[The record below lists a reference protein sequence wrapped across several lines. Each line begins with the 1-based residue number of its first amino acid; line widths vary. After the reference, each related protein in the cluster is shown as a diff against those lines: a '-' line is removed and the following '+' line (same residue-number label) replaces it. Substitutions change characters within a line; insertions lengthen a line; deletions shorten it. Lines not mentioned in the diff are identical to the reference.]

1 MGTASRLRSLVGCL
15 ACGLLLSLLGA
26 RVQLQSLSLDAQ
38 LLGAATHGNVRA
50 VAELL
55 AKGANVDAA
64 SNYRITPLFL
74 AADKA
79 DLELVRLLLDHGADP
94 NIIELQWGRT
104 PLRAAAAPWND
115 VEAPE
120 ARAGIVELL
129 VEKHAGIEGDALAAL
144 IRGGYIDAAR
154 TVISRDRL
162 ILSYANLALAAARR
176 VPQAEMIDLL
186 IKAGARDPGP
196 ADRARSPERLKL
208 LAGIYRGPS
217 GEEITLDLSRD
228 GSEVMLERGE
238 KHVSLFPAGLRILK
252 SIDLKVVVSLNPAVL
267 PPAEVSLND
276 AGRSAVF
283 TRIADIPARTAEA
296 PPRPSNAR
304 ETRRTA
310 PAPPSSSPA
319 LAPPMRG
326 WPSFRGAASAGVAGG
341 SHPPIV
347 WDLAQGTNIQWKT
360 PIPGLAHSSP
370 VIWGDRVFITT
381 AVPISDAS
389 LTFRHGETVGVAST
403 REDVPYSWRVYAV
416 DKQSGKILWERV
428 AHEGIPQTARH
439 VMASQANQTPAT
451 DGTHLVVWFGSE
463 GLFCYDFDGHLLW
476 RKDFG
481 PLASGR
487 VQDPSYQ
494 WNTASSPVIYRDLV
508 ILQVDLID
516 SAFIVAL
523 DIKTG
528 RQVWGTE
535 RDEWPSWST
544 PLLLE
549 GLPGPELVTAASKFA
564 RGYDPDTGKERWR
577 LAKHSVVSIPTPVAG
592 RGLIF
597 ITSGGG
603 STIQPI
609 YAVRQGATG
618 DITLND
624 NEESNEF
631 VAWSTRRGGAHIT
644 TPILYG
650 DLLYVCSDG
659 GVLAAYQ
666 AETGERV
673 YRERVTRGSRFS
685 ASPVVSDGK
694 LYFSSEDGDV
704 VVVKA
709 GPQFERLAVNSMG
722 ELIMATPAI
731 SEGMILV
738 RTQHHLVAVAES
750 TPE

>member
-1 MGTASRLRSLVGCL
+1 M
-15 ACGLLLSLLGA
+15 
-26 RVQLQSLSLDAQ
+26 
-38 LLGAATHGNVRA
+38 
-50 VAELL
+50 
-55 AKGANVDAA
+55 
-64 SNYRITPLFL
+64 
-74 AADKA
+74 
-79 DLELVRLLLDHGADP
+79 
-94 NIIELQWGRT
+94 
-104 PLRAAAAPWND
+104 
-115 VEAPE
+115 
-120 ARAGIVELL
+120 
-129 VEKHAGIEGDALAAL
+129 
-144 IRGGYIDAAR
+144 
-154 TVISRDRL
+154 
-162 ILSYANLALAAARR
+162 
-176 VPQAEMIDLL
+176 
-186 IKAGARDPGP
+186 
-196 ADRARSPERLKL
+196 
-208 LAGIYRGPS
+208 
-217 GEEITLDLSRD
+217 
-228 GSEVMLERGE
+228 
-238 KHVSLFPAGLRILK
+238 
-252 SIDLKVVVSLNPAVL
+252 
-267 PPAEVSLND
+267 
-276 AGRSAVF
+276 
-283 TRIADIPARTAEA
+283 
-296 PPRPSNAR
+296 
-304 ETRRTA
+304 
-310 PAPPSSSPA
+310 
-319 LAPPMRG
+319 
-326 WPSFRGAASAGVAGG
+326 
-341 SHPPIV
+341 
-347 WDLAQGTNIQWKT
+347 
-360 PIPGLAHSSP
+360 
-370 VIWGDRVFITT
+370 FITT